1 MDKVS
6 FEVFNI
12 EIARPKKK
20 ETRVMTTEKSD
31 WLKYAV
37 PWRFKTHDAHFERNY
52 KFCGEFREHS
62 FIFPYFNRRKAIRST
77 RT

>member
-1 MDKVS
+1 
-6 FEVFNI
+6 
-12 EIARPKKK
+12 
-20 ETRVMTTEKSD
+20 MTTEKSD

-62 FIFPYFNRRKAIRST
+62 FTFPYFNRRKAIQST

>member
-20 ETRVMTTEKSD
+20 ETRIMTVEKSD
-31 WLKYAV
+31 YLKYVV

-62 FIFPYFNRRKAIRST
+62 VIFPCFN
-77 RT
+77 